1 MKPINY
7 NTESCNPISSNC
19 VIWQGPDIPCIKICN
34 GDTVSTIVHKLA
46 TELCTVLDTL
56 DVANYDLSCFNI
68 TACGP
73 SDFQHLIQFLID
85 QICELQNVVT
95 PITPGNPLKELIT
108 VDDCFIEELGET
120 TTLEEYVHAIAK
132 RVCSII
138 LQIAVINSTL
148 IDYGTRI
155 TILESYFPLPTPSEP
170 QITPDC
176 VLPAV
181 PTNISTV
188 LQALELAFCNLINV
202 TGNDTDLYNAII
214 SQCVADGDPRKDGG
228 GVMSSIPGWN
238 SSPVANIAA
247 SITNLWLTVCD
258 LRAAANPTVAVTD
271 TQTVDLTI
279 TAGPNYSIS
288 ADIVDTGWVPLLGFG
303 YYGTDTNPTA
313 MTPFRPKCRRIG
325 NVIHFKGQVV
335 IPMATDAGGGTLVL
349 FDTSTKYYGQPN
361 TFVFQGVDA
370 TYQNGC
376 TVDPVTGGL
385 TFNLGTSVVP
395 PSVWS
400 GALDDVYSLGQII
413 ALRPINLN
421 NDYGTALS
429 AVFTVNITSAGAL
442 VLGTVKDYE
451 ITVTRPA
458 GYTGTSPLR
467 FVTSNVRSG
476 EYVPNY
482 IGTTSDIHNA
492 PAGSPA
498 PANFPIVSDAHN
510 VQWPFS
516 CDAGESNQIGGFS
529 FRLDGLMAYVA
540 P

>member
-1 MKPINY
+1 
-7 NTESCNPISSNC
+7 